1 MKLRGQTMVG
11 DGFDGFDRNVAEKMP
26 KIKKEEDFSPSLTEE
41 ETPPLPSLSAAPQ
54 ELKPLERPTEKKAIF
69 TPQPK
74 GEPRK
79 EEEEENGVVLNLI
92 DDLHA
97 QLLVSNRTRRAME
110 IDLASSQKT
119 IQHLDR
125 ENKTLRIQAESLKKE
140 LQGFK
145 EIQSELTY
153 IEEENEDALERITL
167 LQGEIKTLKENLA
180 GTAQERDQAL
190 SQIQT
195 LEARIDQNDFLRIKG
210 RLKEREVSHFSEE
223 NSELR
228 ARLEEA
234 LTQNIDLE
242 KKYEALKRSFNEV
255 KESLTLLRD
264 TCKTSYYNLS
274 EPPEEDLH
282 RP

>member
-1 MKLRGQTMVG
+1 MKPRGQTIAG
-11 DGFDGFDRNVAEKMP
+11 NGFDGFDRNVAEKMP
-26 KIKKEEDFSPSLTEE
+26 KIKKEEELSLPMRGD
-41 ETPPLPSLSAAPQ
+41 ETPPLPSLSAPPQ
-54 ELKPLERPTEKKAIF
+54 ELRPPERPMEKKAIF
-69 TPQPK
+69 IPQPK
-74 GEPRK
+74 EEPK
-79 EEEEENGVVLNLI
+79 EEGGEENGVVLKLI

-119 IQHLDR
+119 IQHLAQ
-125 ENKTLRIQAESLKKE
+125 ENKTLGIQVESLKKE

-145 EIQSELTY
+145 EIQSELAY
-153 IEEENEDALERITL
+153 LEEENEDALERITL
-167 LQGEIKTLKENLA
+167 LQGEIRTLKETLA
-180 GTAQERDQAL
+180 RTIQERDRTLNQN
-190 SQIQT
+190 QT
-195 LEARIDQNDFLRIKG
+195 LEARIDQNDLLRIKE

-223 NSELR
+223 NNELR

-264 TCKTSYYNLS
+264 ACKTSYYNLS
-274 EPPEEDLH
+274 EPPEEDPRRL
-282 RP
+282 